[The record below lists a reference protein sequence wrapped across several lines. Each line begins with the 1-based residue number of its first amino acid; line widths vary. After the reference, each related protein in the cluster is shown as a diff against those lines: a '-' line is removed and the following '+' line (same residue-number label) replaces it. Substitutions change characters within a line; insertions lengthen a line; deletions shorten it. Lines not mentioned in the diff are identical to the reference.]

1 MWESERHLFD
11 TNKVLLALCQLLL
24 PQMMLFSGKAAI
36 QIQIF
41 RFIYKMNDLNNIII
55 T

>member
-11 TNKVLLALCQLLL
+11 TNKVLLTLCQLLL
-24 PQMMLFSGKAAI
+24 PQMMLFSAKTAI